1 MSEVC
6 LSGQQQTR
14 RRGVVGVTFQPFL
27 WTGVVVAE
35 MVTQILLLPLMVY
48 AACGLILS
56 LAVHLMA
63 LAGLQPP
70 GGNALFFGLH
80 VGIFPLWLPVVL
92 IMMKLTK
99 GMKAVISA

>member
-1 MSEVC
+1 MAVDV
-6 LSGQQQTR
+6 
-14 RRGVVGVTFQPFL
+14 RGLPFGSTTDQDGVELLAKSSSRSFGR
-27 WTGVVVAE
+27 GVVVAE

-92 IMMKLTK
+92 IMMKLTR
-99 GMKAVISA
+99 G